1 DRLVIVDPG
10 DLRTRA
16 AAFALPGLEPAGAI
30 EVESAV
36 SLLESAPSLLPA
48 YAGLDAP
55 GETDPLPPIAD
66 PETRAPLAVG
76 AAAADITGY
85 SAFLAA
91 GLDARKLETLV
102 RAVLFAL
109 CEGGDRVELVLVA
122 DPGAKADRLHD
133 LECGWIESAEPPAH
147 GCEGDAA
154 GPGGFTELAI
164 TAVDPTSSESE
175 VKLLRVAPRML
186 DAGAALF
193 EAAFARGALEPDGP
207 PALVLDMGHRATRA
221 YLLDPGQGI
230 LDLEIVPHGGA
241 SYLEHARRL
250 SAEARD
256 RGRDVSL
263 LRQLARGTEMLQFGA
278 FTRVTRKFF
287 DEARREL
294 AKAVASAVAAR
305 LRRHLEKGGRWPAA
319 LLIAGGLALPDGGEI
334 VGELRARGCSFQRVR
349 TLPRSPPPLVEG
361 ALAARAVACG

>member
-1 DRLVIVDPG
+1 MADRLVIVDAG

-16 AAFALPGLEPAGAI
+16 AAFALPGLEPAGALEI
-30 EVESAV
+30 ESAV
-36 SLLESAPSLLPA
+36 ALLESGPSLVPA
-48 YAGLDAP
+48 YAGIDAP
-55 GETDPLPPIAD
+55 PETDPLPPIAD
-66 PETRAPLAVG
+66 PESRAPLAVG

-85 SAFLAA
+85 GAFLAA
-91 GLDARKLETLV
+91 GVDGRKLEILV
-102 RAVLFAL
+102 RAVLFGL
-109 CEGGDRVELVLVA
+109 CDGGDRVELVLVA

-133 LECGWIESAEPPAH
+133 LECGWIES
-147 GCEGDAA
+147 
-154 GPGGFTELAI
+154 GGEVAI

-175 VKLLRVAPRML
+175 VKLLRVAPRAL

-193 EAAFARGALEPDGP
+193 ETAFARGALEPDGP
-207 PALVLDMGHRATRA
+207 PALILDAGHRSTRA
-221 YLLDPGQGI
+221 YLVDPGQGI

-294 AKAVASAVAAR
+294 AKAVACAVASR
-305 LRRHLEKGGRWPAA
+305 LRRHLEKGGRWPGA
-319 LLIAGGLALPDGGEI
+319 LLLAGGLALPDGGEI
-334 VGELRARGCSFQRVR
+334 VAELRARGCSFQRVR
-349 TLPRSPPPLVEG
+349 TLPRSPSPLVEG
-361 ALAARAVACG
+361 ALAARAAALGPAA